1 MPAVYFPDVP
11 EYQPFIS
18 VLSGREG
25 VRSKRAAGYVA
36 FESEQPIEVARAE
49 TSLEEAVWF
58 GALVAGFEGQIET
71 FDPQTLK
78 IA

>member
-11 EYQPFIS
+11 EYQPFIAT
-18 VLSGREG
+18 LSKQTG

-36 FESEQPIEVARAE
+36 FESEQPIEVERSQ
-49 TSLEEAVWF
+49 TDLEEAVWF
-58 GALVAGFEGQIET
+58 GALVAGFEGRIET

>member
-11 EYQPFIS
+11 EYQPLIS
-18 VLSGREG
+18 TLSERKA

-49 TSLEEAVWF
+49 TNIEEAVWF
-58 GALVAGFEGQIET
+58 GALVAGFEGEIET
-71 FDPQTLK
+71 FDSQILK
-78 IA
+78 IV